1 MIAKRWHIDNRAPQ
15 RRALSSNEGN
25 TMQLGYFIMP
35 SHPPERP
42 LYDGHEWD
50 LATLR
55 WADEFGYREAWIGE
69 HHTCPWEPN
78 PAPDLLVAQ
87 AFRETRDIRL
97 GTGGFLLPYHHPAEL
112 ANRAATLDHLGQG
125 RYNFGIA
132 ASGLPS
138 DWAMF
143 DVDGMAGQHRRML
156 KEALDIILRL
166 WGAEDT
172 FEHRGKYWT
181 VRKPAPNDHGTLRAH
196 LRPLQQP
203 HPPISLSG
211 LSAKSDT
218 LRLCGER
225 GYIPM
230 SLNLNTGYVRGHWDS
245 VVAGADSA
253 GREADRA
260 LWRVSR
266 EVCVA
271 ETDAAAMKL
280 AIDGGLGRLWA
291 EHLLP
296 LFRDFQFLGYL
307 KHDPAVP
314 DSDVT
319 VPYLAEH
326 NWLVGSPA
334 TVVEKL
340 EATYDTLGGF
350 GTLVLL
356 GTDYV
361 EQASAWRESMGMLA
375 REVMPRCAHLR
386 P

>member
-1 MIAKRWHIDNRAPQ
+1 
-15 RRALSSNEGN
+15 
-25 TMQLGYFIMP
+25 MP

-42 LYDGHEWD
+42 LAEGHEWD
-50 LATLR
+50 LQVLR
-55 WADEFGYREAWIGE
+55 WADAYGYAEAWVGE

-87 AFRETRDIRL
+87 SLRETSRMRI

-112 ANRAATLDHLGQG
+112 ANRAAMLDHISQG
-125 RYNFGIA
+125 RYLFGV
-132 ASGLPS
+132 ASGGLPS

-143 DVDGMAGQHRRML
+143 NVDGMGGQHRRMA
-156 KEALDIILRL
+156 KESLDMILRL
-166 WGAEDT
+166 WGDEEVY
-172 FEHRGKYWT
+172 EHKGEFWT
-181 VRKPAPNDHGTLRAH
+181 VSKPAPNANGTLRSH
-196 LRPLQQP
+196 LKPFQKP

-218 LRLCGER
+218 LFLCGER
-225 GYIPM
+225 GFMPM

-245 VVAGADSA
+245 VVAGAESA
-253 GREADRA
+253 GRTADRA

-266 EVCVA
+266 EICVA
-271 ETDAAAMKL
+271 DTDAAALKL
-280 AIDGGLGRLWA
+280 AVGGGLGRLWN

-296 LFRDFQFLGYL
+296 LFRDFRYLSFL

-319 VPYLAEH
+319 VEYLAQH
-326 NWLVGSPA
+326 NWLVGTPE
-334 TVVEKL
+334 TVADKINMMFQH
-340 EATYDTLGGF
+340 LGGF
-350 GTLVLL
+350 GTLIML

-361 EQASAWRESMGMLA
+361 EQAEPWRESMQRVA
-375 REVMPRCAHLR
+375 QEVMPKVAHLR